1 MVLLEYLHRSAL
13 LQSILGWGR
22 CWAGTQQAGI
32 ARDIFYDA
40 ILVVARGICFS

>member
-13 LQSILGWGR
+13 LQSILG
-22 CWAGTQQAGI
+22 WAGTQQAGI